1 MDFAYIFSS
10 VSSWKVKSGEVEKKA
25 ERISRRVEGNFY
37 FLSTLDS
44 TRKYVLQNLKNS
56 SHRGHA
62 L

>member
-1 MDFAYIFSS
+1 M
-10 VSSWKVKSGEVEKKA
+10 KSGEVEKKA

-44 TRKYVLQNLKNS
+44 TRKYALQNLKNS

>member
-1 MDFAYIFSS
+1 M
-10 VSSWKVKSGEVEKKA
+10 KSGEVEKKA